1 MEISC
6 ILAVYADDILISGT
20 KYNINLVIR
29 LINEFFKIKDIGEID
44 FMIGNKFEK
53 REYGYILHQ
62 KGYIKEILSKLN
74 IDNLKPIKNPNPIE
88 DSKLRKISCDEMTY
102 RSAIGNLLYLAI
114 CTRPDIL
121 ISVSKAFRRS
131 MNPNMEDWENV
142 IKIFRYLKGTLNYGI
157 LFTKGSN

>member
-1 MEISC
+1 
-6 ILAVYADDILISGT
+6 
-20 KYNINLVIR
+20 
-29 LINEFFKIKDIGEID
+29 
-44 FMIGNKFEK
+44 MIGNKFEK